1 MLNTL
6 CCNNSHT
13 CNLALVSEQRE
24 GDAASIKR
32 GLGWL
37 GKFLVR
43 RPLTVIVIWVAMAA
57 ILPVTLPSLTQ
68 IVRDH
73 PVNLLPA
80 HDPANV
86 AATQMAKVFHEGQN
100 ILLVVLTDE
109 RGLGPADEATYH
121 TLADK
126 VRRNPAAVTAVQ
138 DFVTTPALRQAL
150 ESEDH
155 KAWIMP
161 VSLVGDLGSPTGQ
174 DSYYW
179 VAKAVADTTTG
190 TSLSAHVTGP
200 QVTFTDQVVVSE
212 RDINVVEIAT
222 GLMVLAILL
231 LVYRRPVTM
240 FLPLAM
246 IGVAL
251 LVAQSFVVLLGVL
264 GWGVT
269 NQTVVLLSGMMMG
282 AGTDYAVFLIS
293 RYHEYLRDGVDSDQA
308 VIGALASIGKVIAAS
323 AATVGLAFAGMSF
336 TKLPLLSTIG
346 PALAVAIAIAFLA
359 AITLLPAILIL
370 TGRRGWIAPKR
381 ELTNRFWRLSAVRI
395 VRRPRRH
402 LVVSLILLLIL
413 AGCATLVRYNYDDR
427 TALPASAQS
436 NIGYAAMERH
446 FPVNSATPQYLLIQS
461 PHDLRTPKA
470 LADLEQMASRV
481 SQLPDVALVRGIT
494 RPTGK
499 TLEQATLSF
508 QAGQVGTRLNDASSQ
523 IQGNSGNLDKLA
535 GGARQLSDSLATVRG
550 TVSQSMTTIMTLVDT
565 LSEIENRYDA
575 TRSLAQLD
583 ELAKLVSSMRSI
595 GNSIGVNLSDIKQ
608 LLSWTGPV
616 LNALNSSAVCDADP
630 SCSAARAQLQKVDA
644 ARANGTLD
652 RLAELVRQLQ
662 AVQNRQPLDQSI
674 QGLRGS
680 LDAVMKSLRSMGLT
694 TPQGVRQ
701 QLTNLQQGANALAD
715 GSNQLANGVQTLVD
729 RTKDIGSGLTEASAF
744 LLAMKNDA
752 SQPSMAGFYIPPQ
765 YLTID
770 QFKQAAGFFISPDGH
785 TARYLVQSRTNPFS
799 TAAMDQLDTILDTA
813 RKAQPNTSLSD
824 ATISAAGITA
834 FYHDMRADFS
844 EDLRMIIIIT
854 IAIVMLILV
863 LLLRA
868 IVAPLYLIASVVISY
883 MAAVG
888 IGVIAFQFIG
898 GRPLSWSVPALTFL
912 ILVAVG
918 ADYNMLLIS
927 RIRDESPNG
936 IRTGTMRTIRSTGSV
951 ITSAGL
957 IFAASMFGLLFGSIS
972 TMVEAGFIVGVGL
985 LIDTF
990 LVRTVTVPAMAVLV
1004 GRANWWP
1011 SKPKPVHTTRSEQ
1024 R

>member
-6 CCNNSHT
+6 CCNKSHT

-121 TLADK
+121 TVADK

-179 VAKAVADTTTG
+179 VAKAVADATTG

-381 ELTNRFWRLSAVRI
+381 ELTNRLWRLSAVRI

-402 LVVSLILLLIL
+402 LVVSLIVLLIL

-427 TALPASAQS
+427 TALPATAES
-436 NIGYAAMERH
+436 NIGYSAMERH

-461 PHDLRTPKA
+461 PHDLRTPTA

-550 TVSQSMTTIMTLVDT
+550 TVS
-565 LSEIENRYDA
+565 R
-575 TRSLAQLD
+575 
-583 ELAKLVSSMRSI
+583 
-595 GNSIGVNLSDIKQ
+595 
-608 LLSWTGPV
+608 
-616 LNALNSSAVCDADP
+616 
-630 SCSAARAQLQKVDA
+630 
-644 ARANGTLD
+644 
-652 RLAELVRQLQ
+652 
-662 AVQNRQPLDQSI
+662 
-674 QGLRGS
+674 
-680 LDAVMKSLRSMGLT
+680 
-694 TPQGVRQ
+694 
-701 QLTNLQQGANALAD
+701 
-715 GSNQLANGVQTLVD
+715 
-729 RTKDIGSGLTEASAF
+729 
-744 LLAMKNDA
+744 
-752 SQPSMAGFYIPPQ
+752 
-765 YLTID
+765 
-770 QFKQAAGFFISPDGH
+770 
-785 TARYLVQSRTNPFS
+785 
-799 TAAMDQLDTILDTA
+799 
-813 RKAQPNTSLSD
+813 
-824 ATISAAGITA
+824 
-834 FYHDMRADFS
+834 
-844 EDLRMIIIIT
+844 
-854 IAIVMLILV
+854 
-863 LLLRA
+863 
-868 IVAPLYLIASVVISY
+868 
-883 MAAVG
+883 
-888 IGVIAFQFIG
+888 
-898 GRPLSWSVPALTFL
+898 
-912 ILVAVG
+912 
-918 ADYNMLLIS
+918 
-927 RIRDESPNG
+927 
-936 IRTGTMRTIRSTGSV
+936 
-951 ITSAGL
+951 
-957 IFAASMFGLLFGSIS
+957 
-972 TMVEAGFIVGVGL
+972 
-985 LIDTF
+985 
-990 LVRTVTVPAMAVLV
+990 
-1004 GRANWWP
+1004 
-1011 SKPKPVHTTRSEQ
+1011 
-1024 R
+1024 